1 MTRPRSRRAE
11 QLTPAEQ
18 EEWRRFVASAKP
30 LPGRAVEP
38 PPPSALP
45 PPAAATPPPVGPPPP
60 RRAAVPLE
68 VGHHPPGVDNTRWR
82 GLTKGRLRAERRLDL
97 HGLTLARAHAAT
109 RSFLAAAAREDI
121 RVVEIVTGLG
131 ERGEGAIR
139 REFMHWLNAPDLRGL
154 VLAVAHP
161 PHLNSRG
168 ANQGSV
174 RLLLKRRAR

>member
-1 MTRPRSRRAE
+1 MTRPRSRRPDT
-11 QLTPAEQ
+11 LSPAEA
-18 EEWRRFVASAKP
+18 EEWRQFVASARP
-30 LPGRAVEP
+30 LPGRAIEP
-38 PPPSALP
+38 PPPALPVPLAVPALP
-45 PPAAATPPPVGPPPP
+45 PPLPAPPPP
-60 RRAAVPLE
+60 RRPAAPLAI
-68 VGHHPPGVDNTRWR
+68 GHHPPGVDNTRWK

-97 HGLTLARAHAAT
+97 HGLTLVRAHAAT
-109 RSFLAAAAREDI
+109 RAFLAAAAAEDV

-154 VLAVAHP
+154 VLAVAY
-161 PHLNSRG
+161 PHR